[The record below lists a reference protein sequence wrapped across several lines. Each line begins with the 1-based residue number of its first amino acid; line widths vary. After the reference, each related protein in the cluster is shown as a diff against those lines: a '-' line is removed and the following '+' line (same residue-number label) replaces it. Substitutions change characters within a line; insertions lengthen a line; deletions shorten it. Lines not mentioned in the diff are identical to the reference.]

1 MPGNL
6 NRQERG
12 KLGEKLARKLLQKKG
27 YHIRETNFR
36 CRTGEID
43 IVAQKE
49 DCLVFVEV
57 RTKSSRDFGTPEES
71 ITEGKKERLVA
82 SALHYVDSHHDLP
95 SSWRID
101 VVAIEMDDKGK
112 SKRTELIENAITL

>member
-6 NRQERG
+6 NRQETG

-27 YHIRETNFR
+27 YHILETNFR
-36 CRTGEID
+36 CRAGEID

-57 RTKSSRDFGTPEES
+57 RTKSSRDFCTPEES
-71 ITEGKKERLVA
+71 ITESKKERLIT
-82 SALHYVDSHHDLP
+82 SALHYIDSHHDLP

-101 VVAIEMDDKGK
+101 VVAIEVDDKGK

>member
-12 KLGEKLARKLLQKKG
+12 KLGQKLAGKLLQKKG

>member
-6 NRQERG
+6 NRQETG

-27 YHIRETNFR
+27 YHILETNFR
-36 CRTGEID
+36 CRAGEID

-57 RTKSSRDFGTPEES
+57 RTKSSGDFGTPEES
-71 ITEGKKERLVA
+71 ITAGKKERLVA
-82 SALHYVDSHHDLP
+82 SALHYIDSHHDLP
-95 SSWRID
+95 PSWRID
-101 VVAIEMDDKGK
+101 VVAIEMDNKGK
-112 SKRTELIENAITL
+112 SKRTELIENAVTL